1 MAQAQVGTIEPFDG
15 DDFSDYS
22 ERLDS
27 YLFAN
32 NIGKVAADANE
43 ATKKEADR
51 QKVATTISVI
61 GKKAYKV
68 LKDLCLPDKPTDK
81 SYQQIKD
88 ILTNFYKPK
97 VLEVAE
103 SYRFHHIVQGENESV
118 TEYANKLKRLAVH
131 CNFGPYLTRALRD
144 QFVGGCKRSK
154 YKEKTIVRGQNI

>member
-1 MAQAQVGTIEPFDG
+1 MGTIEPFDG

-43 ATKKEADR
+43 DTKKEADS
-51 QKVATTISVI
+51 QKVATKISVI

-68 LKDLCLPDKPTDK
+68 LKDLCLPEKPTDK
-81 SYQQIKD
+81 SYKHVQLKE

-97 VLEVAE
+97 LLEVAE
-103 SYRFHHIVQGENESV
+103 SYRFNHTIQKKCFICDFTQHLADKCSYVNATCYSCHKKGHLSK
-118 TEYANKLKRLAVH
+118 ACFKR
-131 CNFGPYLTRALRD
+131 
-144 QFVGGCKRSK
+144 KK
-154 YKEKTIVRGQNI
+154 

>member
-43 ATKKEADR
+43 DTKKEADR

-68 LKDLCLPDKPTDK
+68 LKRPL
-81 SYQQIKD
+81 
-88 ILTNFYKPK
+88 F
-97 VLEVAE
+97 
-103 SYRFHHIVQGENESV
+103 
-118 TEYANKLKRLAVH
+118 
-131 CNFGPYLTRALRD
+131 TRETHR
-144 QFVGGCKRSK
+144 
-154 YKEKTIVRGQNI
+154 